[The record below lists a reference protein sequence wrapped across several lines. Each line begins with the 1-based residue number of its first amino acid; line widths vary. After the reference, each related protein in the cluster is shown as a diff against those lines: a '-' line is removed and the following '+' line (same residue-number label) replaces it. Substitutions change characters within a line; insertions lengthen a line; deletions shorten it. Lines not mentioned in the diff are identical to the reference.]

1 MDRAFRR
8 GRRTAATEIRQSS
21 VRREARAKRT
31 GRNLFTA
38 MRALAVAG
46 LAGAAALATGWPA
59 AAEGAQKTFYLLSHG
74 GPSDAFWIDWNAGAT
89 KACAQLGVT
98 CKISFS
104 GGDMAAQ
111 KEAFNSA
118 LAAKPDGIAT
128 TSAQPGLWTAE
139 VKAAKAA
146 GIPIIFYNTDD
157 PATGRQAYVGA
168 DLKQAGVTW
177 AKYLLDHKYVKKGD
191 KVFLPVEVPGASY
204 QQLETE
210 GVASVFDPAGI
221 KYDVVDAGTDPAGI
235 IAKMS
240 DYVLANHP
248 PAVIALGDSVAA
260 AVRKVFDAN
269 GVKPGSVPVVGWGNS
284 KDAAEAVR
292 DGYINA
298 AAWQFPSAQGFMP
311 VALLSL
317 AASGEPIGY
326 DILTFSLYDKESVGP
341 ILTLLEKKK

>member
-1 MDRAFRR
+1 MLGMGKRGSLAF
-8 GRRTAATEIRQSS
+8 
-21 VRREARAKRT
+21 
-31 GRNLFTA
+31 
-38 MRALAVAG
+38 
-46 LAGAAALATGWPA
+46 AAAVLSGVLLTSA
-59 AAEGAQKTFYLLSHG
+59 ASAADKKVFYLLSHG

-89 KACAQLGVT
+89 KACDQLNVT

-128 TSAQPGLWTAE
+128 TSAQPGLWTQE
-139 VKAAKAA
+139 VAAAKKA
-146 GIPIIFYNTDD
+146 GIPIVFFNTDD

-168 DLKQAGVTW
+168 DLKEAGAIW
-177 AKYLLDHKYVKKGD
+177 ARYLVDHKMVKKGD

-210 GVASVFDPAGI
+210 GIAGVFEPLGV

-235 IAKMS
+235 ISKMT
-240 DYVLANHP
+240 DYVVANHP

-260 AVRKVFDAN
+260 SIKRVFDAA
-269 GVKPGSVPVVGWGNS
+269 GVKAGSVPVVGWGNS
-284 KDAAEAVR
+284 KDTAEEVKT
-292 DGYINA
+292 GYVNA

-326 DILTFSLYDKESVGP
+326 DIHTFSLYDASSVGP
-341 ILTLLEKKK
+341 ILNLYAKK